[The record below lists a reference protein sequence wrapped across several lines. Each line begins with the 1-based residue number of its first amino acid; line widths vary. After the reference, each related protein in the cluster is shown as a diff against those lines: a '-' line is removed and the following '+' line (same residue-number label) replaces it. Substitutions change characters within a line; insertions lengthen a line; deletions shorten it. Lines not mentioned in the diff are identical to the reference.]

1 MKRDQKILALLQVLY
16 RLAIEHNVADHV
28 YVVGGAV
35 RNFVLGQEIKDIDI
49 VLDSVKAGRDSRWF
63 AEKLISV
70 IPKASL
76 ATNQYGVAIITV
88 RGQWL
93 VDNVDLSGEV
103 IEIANARKESYGGVS
118 GKGYKPDQVVP
129 ATIEEDVFRRE
140 FTFNT
145 LLWRLSDLGHG
156 IDSARIIDLTGHG
169 LSDLHARVM
178 RCPSNPDKTFSDD
191 PTRMLRAVKFM
202 IKYGFVPDQDTEF
215 AILSNAER
223 LFNVPQNAVS
233 KILLDT
239 LLLPETGMQAML
251 LIRTLGLLRPIKRFR
266 EVNKDFKQTLDNWA
280 SSQPICFVVDLCGVG
295 LPVELSLGFLSN
307 EQRCHFLSKLN
318 TYSDPDLVL
327 SLLRQPGKAW
337 SDKNFLSD
345 LAAERKVPGSKF
357 ADFAQQV
364 QEIARTEILS
374 NPELAIADS
383 GHLRSAIRTALPIML
398 RIYSENNQ

>member
-1 MKRDQKILALLQVLY
+1 MKTDQKILALLQVLY
-16 RLAIEHNVADHV
+16 RLATEHNVADHV

-35 RNFVLGQEIKDIDI
+35 RNFVLGHEIKDIDI

-70 IPKASL
+70 IPRASL

-93 VDNVDLSGEV
+93 VDGVDLSGEI

-118 GKGYKPDQVVP
+118 GKGYKPDEVVP

-145 LLWRLSDLGHG
+145 LLWRLSDLAHG
-156 IDSARIIDLTGHG
+156 VDQAKIIDLTGYG
-169 LSDLHARVM
+169 LPDLHSRVM
-178 RCPSNPDKTFSDD
+178 RCPSDPDKTFSDD

-202 IKYGFVPDQDTEF
+202 IKYGFVPDQGTEC
-215 AILSNAER
+215 AILRNAEH
-223 LFNVPQNAVS
+223 LINVPQNAVS

-239 LLLPETGMQAML
+239 LLLPETGIQAMVL
-251 LIRTLGLLRPIKRFR
+251 MRTLGLLRPIKKFCEMDRDL
-266 EVNKDFKQTLDNWA
+266 KHTLDNWA
-280 SSQPICFVVDLCGVG
+280 SAQPICFAAYLYGAG
-295 LPVELSLGFLSN
+295 LPIQLPLGFLDID
-307 EQRCHFLSKLN
+307 QRCHFLSRLSS
-318 TYSDPDLVL
+318 YSDPDLVL

-345 LAAERKVPGSKF
+345 LAREWKIPSKDF
-357 ADFAQQV
+357 ADFAQRV
-364 QEIARTEILS
+364 QKIARAKILLE
-374 NPELAIADS
+374 PELAIMDS
-383 GHLRSAIRTALPIML
+383 EQLRLAIKSTLSIEL